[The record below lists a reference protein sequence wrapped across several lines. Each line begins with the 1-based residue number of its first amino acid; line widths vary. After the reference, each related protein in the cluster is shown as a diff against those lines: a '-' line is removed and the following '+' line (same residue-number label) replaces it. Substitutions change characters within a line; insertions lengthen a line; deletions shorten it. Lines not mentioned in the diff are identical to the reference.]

1 MRPVERNAPTDSVLN
16 EAVTSRVAA
25 VMARKVATSEGFAQD
40 IASALTEGM
49 ESDPQVRRL
58 MMTSALSSLVLRE
71 MLIRK
76 IQRELR

>member
-1 MRPVERNAPTDSVLN
+1 MRSVERHALTDSVLN

-25 VMARKVATSEGFAQD
+25 AMARKVATSKGFAED
-40 IASALTEGM
+40 IATALTEGM

-58 MMTSALSSLVLRE
+58 MITSALSSFVLRE
-71 MLIRK
+71 TLIRK